1 MKQARA
7 LLAEALR
14 LQALVHDDERLRTEF
29 PRQSRI
35 IAGTF
40 RDYEDFW
47 RYQWHG
53 ANGRDR
59 LLYARYLSIAQDLRI
74 ATTILRGAVRYSN
87 AATIAVKRAEIRQTV
102 RKLAGLVRDGIADD
116 PEEADRAERMTD
128 VAKALV

>member
-1 MKQARA
+1 M
-7 LLAEALR
+7 
-14 LQALVHDDERLRTEF
+14 QALVHDADRLRTEL
-29 PRQSRI
+29 PREARI
-35 IAGTF
+35 IADTF
-40 RDYEDFW
+40 RDYEDEFRKRW
-47 RYQWHG
+47 RSTG
-53 ANGRDR
+53 GRDR

-87 AATIAVKRAEIRQTV
+87 ATTIAVKRAEIRQAV